1 MQDRPT
7 VRELLDAAEDWL
19 RTDLRPQLT
28 GAAQF
33 KSLVVA
39 NVLAIVKRELDGFEG
54 CNAEEARRLRALL
67 GTGDDGGLPDLN
79 VELCRR
85 IRAGEI
91 AIDDAALID
100 HLIRTTLAKGA
111 IDNPRYAGHVKALR
125 QWPDRAPAEPAPFDT
140 RR

>member
-7 VRELLDAAEDWL
+7 LRELLDAAEDWL

-28 GAAQF
+28 GSAQF
-33 KSLVVA
+33 KTLVVA
-39 NVLAIVKRELDGFEG
+39 NVLGIVKRELDGYESF
-54 CNAEEARRLRALL
+54 NAAEEERLRELL
-67 GTGDDGGLPDLN
+67 GPGAGGGLRELN
-79 VELCRR
+79 VELSRR

-91 AIDDAALID
+91 AIDREDLID

-111 IDNPRYAGHVKALR
+111 IDNPRYAGHLR
-125 QWPDRAPAEPAPFDT
+125 VQKQWPDKAPAAPTTFDT

>member
-1 MQDRPT
+1 VQDRPT
-7 VRELLDAAEDWL
+7 LRELLDAAEDWL
-19 RTDLRPQLT
+19 RSDLRPQLT

-33 KSLVVA
+33 HALVTA
-39 NVLAIVKRELDGFEG
+39 NVLAIIKRELDGYEFF
-54 CNAEEARRLRALL
+54 NAQEAERLRELL
-67 GTGDDGGLPDLN
+67 GPGADGGLRQLN

-91 AIDDAALID
+91 AIDRPELID

-111 IDNPRYAGHVKALR
+111 IDNPRYAGHLRLLR
-125 QWPDRAPAEPAPFDT
+125 QWPDKAPSQPPTFDT

>member
-1 MQDRPT
+1 VQDRPT
-7 VRELLDAAEDWL
+7 LRELLDAAEDWL

-39 NVLAIVKRELDGFEG
+39 NVLAIVKRELDAFESW
-54 CNAEEARRLRALL
+54 NREEAQRLRALL
-67 GTGDDGGLPDLN
+67 GSDEVALRELN
-79 VELCRR
+79 LELCRR

-91 AIDDAALID
+91 AIDDERLID
-100 HLIRTTLAKGA
+100 HLIRTTLAKGS
-111 IDNPRYAGHVKALR
+111 IDNPRYAGHLRALR
-125 QWPDRAPAEPAPFDT
+125 HWPDHAPSSAPVFDT

>member
-7 VRELLDAAEDWL
+7 LRELLDAAEDWM

-33 KSLVVA
+33 HSLVVA
-39 NVLAIVKRELDGFEG
+39 NVLAIVKRELDGYEAF
-54 CNAEEARRLRALL
+54 NADEARRLRELL
-67 GTGDDGGLPDLN
+67 GPGVEGGVRELN

-85 IRAGEI
+85 IRAGEM
-91 AIDDAALID
+91 AIDREDLID
-100 HLIRTTLAKGA
+100 HLIRTTLAKGS
-111 IDNPRYAGHVKALR
+111 IDNPRYAGHLRVLR
-125 QWPDRAPAEPAPFDT
+125 QWPDKAPPEPAVFDT